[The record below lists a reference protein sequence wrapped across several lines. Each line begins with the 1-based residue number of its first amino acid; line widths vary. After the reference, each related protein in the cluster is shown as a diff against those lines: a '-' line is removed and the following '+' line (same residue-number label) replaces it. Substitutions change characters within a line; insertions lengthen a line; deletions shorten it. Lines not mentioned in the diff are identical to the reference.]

1 MYMYVWTYL
10 GLTRC
15 EEAYD
20 GIQPPMVPIV
30 WTPSRGGSPE
40 VYPAGRRGGVRASLG
55 QFRTL
60 DATCACVLGHGAPRS
75 GAAGGGGGGG
85 GTCAP
90 KRPPKHQ
97 MDTTTAQP
105 QPLRGRPISEVMD
118 SCGTLSMPV
127 AKPNWNAARHATAA
141 AVTRPAATPPRFAA
155 GWLCRR
161 RAVESSRLWE
171 DALLDREVATDGV
184 MALTAASSA
193 RQARPRV
200 LSVCIY
206 RAGRSKLISFTE
218 DCLIK

>member
-75 GAAGGGGGGG
+75 GAAGGGGGDRGRQGARAPGYAPPPQGG
-85 GTCAP
+85 GAGGFVV
-90 KRPPKHQ
+90 
-97 MDTTTAQP
+97 
-105 QPLRGRPISEVMD
+105 PLGP
-118 SCGTLSMPV
+118 GG
-127 AKPNWNAARHATAA
+127 
-141 AVTRPAATPPRFAA
+141 PPRAPGPPPPPRCAA
-155 GWLCRR
+155 PWRPMSKHTCTCR
-161 RAVESSRLWE
+161 
-171 DALLDREVATDGV
+171 
-184 MALTAASSA
+184 
-193 RQARPRV
+193 
-200 LSVCIY
+200 I
-206 RAGRSKLISFTE
+206 
-218 DCLIK
+218 